1 MQKKR
6 NVFFNNNKKHI
17 YFIAE
22 CSLLSVFNKKHKNN
36 CQLSIVNCQLFPIF
50 AAKIFLRKVN
60 LIVEQGNTNLKV
72 AVFDGDRLVVSSY
85 YKDNNDVS
93 WVNEIFEQ
101 YHPGK
106 CIVSSVADMNDMLIN
121 FLKDKSPYFLWLDEH
136 TSVPISIEYKTKN
149 TLGKDRIAAVTGAN
163 YLKPGQNILVIDAGT
178 AITYEVLEMN
188 GIYKGG
194 NISPG
199 MITRFRS
206 LNLLTKQLPLVDVSN
221 EVPLIG
227 TSTESA
233 ILAGVVNGII
243 YEMDGYID
251 TLKMKYGDVFVFL
264 TGGHSFYFER
274 RLKNR
279 IFANAN
285 LVLIGLNRILE
296 YNAKKN

>member
-1 MQKKR
+1 M
-6 NVFFNNNKKHI
+6 NLFCIPLNLHYLCPPNKI
-17 YFIAE
+17 
-22 CSLLSVFNKKHKNN
+22 
-36 CQLSIVNCQLFPIF
+36 
-50 AAKIFLRKVN
+50 LRKVN

-72 AVFDGDRLVVSSY
+72 AVFDKDQLVVSSS
-85 YKDNNDVS
+85 YKDNNDAS

-101 YHPGK
+101 YHPEK
-106 CIVSSVADMNDMLIN
+106 CIVSSVADMDDILIN
-121 FLKDKSPYFLWLDEH
+121 FLKDKSPYFLWFNENIAIPL
-136 TSVPISIEYKTKN
+136 SIEYETKS

-163 YLKPGQNILVIDAGT
+163 YLEPGQNILVIDAGT
-178 AITYEVLEMN
+178 AITYEVLEMS
-188 GIYKGG
+188 GVYKGG

-199 MITRFRS
+199 MTTRFRS
-206 LNLLTKQLPLVDVSN
+206 LNLLTKRLPLVETSNDV
-221 EVPLIG
+221 PFIG

-233 ILAGVVNGII
+233 ILAGVVNGIV

-279 IFANAN
+279 IFADAN